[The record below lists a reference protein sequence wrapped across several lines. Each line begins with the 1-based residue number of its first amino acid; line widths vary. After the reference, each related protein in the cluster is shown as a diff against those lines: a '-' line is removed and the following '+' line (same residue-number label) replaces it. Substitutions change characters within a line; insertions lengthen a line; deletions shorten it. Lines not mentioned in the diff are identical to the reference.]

1 MTKKAL
7 RTIIGENIRQER
19 MARNISLEELAAIL
33 GLTSGFV
40 GLIERGQR
48 GATPITLLKLST
60 AFGLPVDRFFK
71 RNENQTDAL
80 DLNGKDE
87 KRKKIDALIY
97 DFNGNELDYVVSILK
112 SVRAIIN
119 NCDKAE

>member
-60 AFGLPVDRFFK
+60 AFGLPVDRFF
-71 RNENQTDAL
+71 RCDRIVRCRLYQRVYQIVENL
-80 DLNGKDE
+80 
-87 KRKKIDALIY
+87 
-97 DFNGNELDYVVSILK
+97 F
-112 SVRAIIN
+112 
-119 NCDKAE
+119 